1 MKWVLF
7 YHSLLSD
14 WNHGN
19 AHFLRGIVTELLA
32 RGHRVDV
39 CEPRDGWSLHNL
51 RAEHGEQ
58 PFEDFRRAY
67 PWLDSIFYDPATLDL
82 EHALDGADVVL
93 VHEWN
98 APALVN
104 RIGAHRARHAHYRLL
119 FHDTHH
125 RAITDPNSMARNDLT
140 HYDGVLAFG
149 QMLQEIYLQEGR
161 ARCAGSGTKQQIR
174 GASSPARQ
182 MRPTATWSGSAT
194 GATRR
199 HPRTPRISARTR
211 PQPEPPR
218 PRLWGALY
226 GTGAAGARRGG
237 HCLCRVAA

>member
-14 WNHGN
+14 RNHGN

-39 CEPRDGWSLHNL
+39 CVPRDGWSLHNL

-104 RIGAHRARHAHYRLL
+104 RIGVHRARHAHYRLL

-125 RAITDPNSMARNDLT
+125 RAITDLNSMARNDLT

-161 ARCAGSGTKQQIR
+161 ARRAWGWHE
-174 GASSPARQ
+174 AAD
-182 MRPTATWSGSAT
+182 
-194 GATRR
+194 TRR
-199 HPRTPRISARTR
+199 F
-211 PQPEPPR
+211 QPCPADAPHGDLVWIGNWGDEEAPTNSTNFCSNPP
-218 PRLWGALY
+218 
-226 GTGAAGARRGG
+226 AA
-237 HCLCRVAA
+237 